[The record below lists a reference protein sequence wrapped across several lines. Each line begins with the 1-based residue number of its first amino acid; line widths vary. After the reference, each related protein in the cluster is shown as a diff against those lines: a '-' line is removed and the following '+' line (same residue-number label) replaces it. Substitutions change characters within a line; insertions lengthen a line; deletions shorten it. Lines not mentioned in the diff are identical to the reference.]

1 MIDREGA
8 GAGFF
13 RKSRNSEPAEEYPQ
27 QSGLSNKAMVYLV
40 IMALIVI
47 LCIVYVF
54 QLRSARRGGNSAS
67 FDVLNKYFTIS
78 GMPVASSTYWNQVHG
93 FTADDVK
100 KDLEGAGE
108 PEAETSAEGAAET
121 PAEASAEGEAEA
133 QAVETAEA
141 PAEGAEETP
150 AE

>member
-13 RKSRNSEPAEEYPQ
+13 RKSRSSGTDNAYPE

-54 QLRSARRGGNSAS
+54 QLRNARNGGKPA
-67 FDVLNKYFTIS
+67 DAAAV
-78 GMPVASSTYWNQVHG
+78 
-93 FTADDVK
+93 TADT
-100 KDLEGAGE
+100 AA
-108 PEAETSAEGAAET
+108 PAEGAAET
-121 PAEASAEGEAEA
+121 PAETPAEGA
-133 QAVETAEA
+133 AEA
-141 PAEGAEETP
+141 PAEET
-150 AE
+150 AQ

>member
-13 RKSRNSEPAEEYPQ
+13 RRSRSSEPADEYPQ

-54 QLRSARRGGNSAS
+54 QLRSARRGGNSA
-67 FDVLNKYFTIS
+67 DTAAV
-78 GMPVASSTYWNQVHG
+78 
-93 FTADDVK
+93 TADTSAAQVS
-100 KDLEGAGE
+100 GE
-108 PEAETSAEGAAET
+108 PAAETSAEGAEQT
-121 PAEASAEGEAEA
+121 PAE
-133 QAVETAEA
+133 
-141 PAEGAEETP
+141 
-150 AE
+150 

>member
-54 QLRSARRGGNSAS
+54 QLRSTRRGGNSAETAA
-67 FDVLNKYFTIS
+67 V
-78 GMPVASSTYWNQVHG
+78 
-93 FTADDVK
+93 TADTAAA
-100 KDLEGAGE
+100 EASGE

-133 QAVETAEA
+133 PAVETAEA

>member
-13 RKSRNSEPAEEYPQ
+13 RKSRTSGAEEAYPE

-54 QLRSARRGGNSAS
+54 QLRSARRGGNSA
-67 FDVLNKYFTIS
+67 DTAAV
-78 GMPVASSTYWNQVHG
+78 
-93 FTADDVK
+93 TADTAPA
-100 KDLEGAGE
+100 EASGE
-108 PEAETSAEGAAET
+108 PEAETPAEGAAEA
-121 PAEASAEGEAEA
+121 PAEGA
-133 QAVETAEA
+133 AEA
-141 PAEGAEETP
+141 PAEGAEQAPEEGAEQTP

>member
-13 RKSRNSEPAEEYPQ
+13 RRSRSSEPADEYPQ

-54 QLRSARRGGNSAS
+54 QLRSARRGGNSA
-67 FDVLNKYFTIS
+67 DTAAV
-78 GMPVASSTYWNQVHG
+78 
-93 FTADDVK
+93 TADTSAAQVS
-100 KDLEGAGE
+100 GE
-108 PEAETSAEGAAET
+108 PAAETSAEGAAET

-133 QAVETAEA
+133 PAEGTAEA
-141 PAEGAEETP
+141 HAEGAEQTP

>member
-13 RKSRNSEPAEEYPQ
+13 RKSRSSGTDNAYPE

-54 QLRSARRGGNSAS
+54 QLRNARNGGKPA
-67 FDVLNKYFTIS
+67 DAAAV
-78 GMPVASSTYWNQVHG
+78 
-93 FTADDVK
+93 TADTAAPTPA
-100 KDLEGAGE
+100 EGAA
-108 PEAETSAEGAAET
+108 EAPAEAPAEGAAEGAAET
-121 PAEASAEGEAEA
+121 PAE
-133 QAVETAEA
+133 TPAEA
-141 PAEGAEETP
+141 PAEEAAEAP
-150 AE
+150 AQ

>member
-13 RKSRNSEPAEEYPQ
+13 RKSRTPEPAEEYPQ
-27 QSGLSNKAMVYLV
+27 QSGLSNKAMVYIV

-54 QLRSARRGGNSAS
+54 QLRSARRGGNSA
-67 FDVLNKYFTIS
+67 DTAAV
-78 GMPVASSTYWNQVHG
+78 
-93 FTADDVK
+93 TADTAPA
-100 KDLEGAGE
+100 EASGE
-108 PEAETSAEGAAET
+108 PEAETPAEGAAEA
-121 PAEASAEGEAEA
+121 PAEGA
-133 QAVETAEA
+133 AEA
-141 PAEGAEETP
+141 PAEGAEQAPEEGAEQTP

>member
-13 RKSRNSEPAEEYPQ
+13 RRSRSSEPADEYPQ

-54 QLRSARRGGNSAS
+54 QLRSARHLPKRLRREKRKHPRRHPQKKPNRR
-67 FDVLNKYFTIS
+67 LRNKYR
-78 GMPVASSTYWNQVHG
+78 SSW
-93 FTADDVK
+93 
-100 KDLEGAGE
+100 
-108 PEAETSAEGAAET
+108 P
-121 PAEASAEGEAEA
+121 
-133 QAVETAEA
+133 
-141 PAEGAEETP
+141 
-150 AE
+150 

>member
-13 RKSRNSEPAEEYPQ
+13 RKTRTPEPAEEYPQ

-54 QLRSARRGGNSAS
+54 QLRSARRGGNSAETAA
-67 FDVLNKYFTIS
+67 V
-78 GMPVASSTYWNQVHG
+78 
-93 FTADDVK
+93 TADT
-100 KDLEGAGE
+100 AAAQASGE

-121 PAEASAEGEAEA
+121 PAEASAEGEAAAPAE
-133 QAVETAEA
+133 ETAEA
-141 PAEGAEETP
+141 PAEGAEQTP

>member
-1 MIDREGA
+1 MSGSCYNTGLRERWQPLSTENKEKEGFEDDR
-8 GAGFF
+8 
-13 RKSRNSEPAEEYPQ
+13 SRRRRSRFLSEESEL

-54 QLRSARRGGNSAS
+54 QLRSARRGGNSA
-67 FDVLNKYFTIS
+67 DTAAV
-78 GMPVASSTYWNQVHG
+78 
-93 FTADDVK
+93 TADTSAAEVS
-100 KDLEGAGE
+100 GE
-108 PEAETSAEGAAET
+108 PAAETSAEGAAET

-133 QAVETAEA
+133 PAEA
-141 PAEGAEETP
+141 PAEEAEQTP

>member
-13 RKSRNSEPAEEYPQ
+13 RKSRTPEPAEEYPQ

-54 QLRSARRGGNSAS
+54 QLRSARRGGNSA
-67 FDVLNKYFTIS
+67 DTAAV
-78 GMPVASSTYWNQVHG
+78 
-93 FTADDVK
+93 TADTAPA
-100 KDLEGAGE
+100 EASGE
-108 PEAETSAEGAAET
+108 PEAETPAEGA
-121 PAEASAEGEAEA
+121 
-133 QAVETAEA
+133 AEA
-141 PAEGAEETP
+141 PAEGAAEAPAETP
-150 AE
+150 AETPAEAPAEEAAQTPAE

>member
-13 RKSRNSEPAEEYPQ
+13 RKSRTSGAEEAYPE

-54 QLRSARRGGNSAS
+54 QLRNARNGGKPA
-67 FDVLNKYFTIS
+67 DAAAV
-78 GMPVASSTYWNQVHG
+78 
-93 FTADDVK
+93 TADTAAPAETPA
-100 KDLEGAGE
+100 EGAA
-108 PEAETSAEGAAET
+108 EAPAEAPAEGAAEGAAET
-121 PAEASAEGEAEA
+121 PAE
-133 QAVETAEA
+133 TPAEA
-141 PAEGAEETP
+141 PAQ
-150 AE
+150 

>member
-13 RKSRNSEPAEEYPQ
+13 RKSRSSGTDNAYPE

-54 QLRSARRGGNSAS
+54 QLRSARRGGNSA
-67 FDVLNKYFTIS
+67 DTAAV
-78 GMPVASSTYWNQVHG
+78 
-93 FTADDVK
+93 TADTAPA
-100 KDLEGAGE
+100 EASGE
-108 PEAETSAEGAAET
+108 PEAETPAEGAAEA
-121 PAEASAEGEAEA
+121 PAEGA
-133 QAVETAEA
+133 AEA
-141 PAEGAEETP
+141 PAEGAEQAPEEGAEQTP

>member
-13 RKSRNSEPAEEYPQ
+13 RKSRSSGTDNAYPE

-54 QLRSARRGGNSAS
+54 QLRNARNGGKPA
-67 FDVLNKYFTIS
+67 DAAAV
-78 GMPVASSTYWNQVHG
+78 
-93 FTADDVK
+93 TADTAA
-100 KDLEGAGE
+100 ETSGE
-108 PEAETSAEGAAET
+108 PEAETSAEGAAE
-121 PAEASAEGEAEA
+121 
-133 QAVETAEA
+133 A
-141 PAEGAEETP
+141 PAQ
-150 AE
+150 

>member
-13 RKSRNSEPAEEYPQ
+13 RKSRTSEPAEEYPQ

-54 QLRSARRGGNSAS
+54 QLRSARRGGNSA
-67 FDVLNKYFTIS
+67 DTAAV
-78 GMPVASSTYWNQVHG
+78 
-93 FTADDVK
+93 TADTAPA
-100 KDLEGAGE
+100 EASGE
-108 PEAETSAEGAAET
+108 PEAETPAEGAAEA
-121 PAEASAEGEAEA
+121 PAEGA
-133 QAVETAEA
+133 AEA
-141 PAEGAEETP
+141 PAEGAEQAPEEGAEQTP

>member
-13 RKSRNSEPAEEYPQ
+13 RKSRTSEPAEEYPQ

-40 IMALIVI
+40 VMALIVI

-54 QLRSARRGGNSAS
+54 QLRSARRGGNSA
-67 FDVLNKYFTIS
+67 DTAAV
-78 GMPVASSTYWNQVHG
+78 
-93 FTADDVK
+93 TADTAPA
-100 KDLEGAGE
+100 EASGE
-108 PEAETSAEGAAET
+108 PEAETPAEGAAEA
-121 PAEASAEGEAEA
+121 PAEGA
-133 QAVETAEA
+133 AEA
-141 PAEGAEETP
+141 PAEGAEQAPEEGAEQTP

>member
-13 RKSRNSEPAEEYPQ
+13 RKSRTSEPAEEYPQ

-54 QLRSARRGGNSAS
+54 QLRSARRGGNSA
-67 FDVLNKYFTIS
+67 DTAAV
-78 GMPVASSTYWNQVHG
+78 
-93 FTADDVK
+93 TADTAPA
-100 KDLEGAGE
+100 EASGE
-108 PEAETSAEGAAET
+108 PEAETPAEGAAEA
-121 PAEASAEGEAEA
+121 PAEGA
-133 QAVETAEA
+133 AEA
-141 PAEGAEETP
+141 PAEGAEQTP

>member
-13 RKSRNSEPAEEYPQ
+13 RKSRSSGTDNAYPE

-54 QLRSARRGGNSAS
+54 QLRNARNGGKPA
-67 FDVLNKYFTIS
+67 DAAAV
-78 GMPVASSTYWNQVHG
+78 
-93 FTADDVK
+93 TADTPAPAETPA
-100 KDLEGAGE
+100 EGAV
-108 PEAETSAEGAAET
+108 EAPAEAPAEGAAET
-121 PAEASAEGEAEA
+121 PAETPAEGA
-133 QAVETAEA
+133 AEA
-141 PAEGAEETP
+141 PAEET
-150 AE
+150 AQ

>member
-13 RKSRNSEPAEEYPQ
+13 RKSRTSEPAEEYPQ

-54 QLRSARRGGNSAS
+54 QLRSARRGGNSTDTAA
-67 FDVLNKYFTIS
+67 V
-78 GMPVASSTYWNQVHG
+78 
-93 FTADDVK
+93 TADTAPA
-100 KDLEGAGE
+100 EASGE
-108 PEAETSAEGAAET
+108 PEAETPAEGA
-121 PAEASAEGEAEA
+121 
-133 QAVETAEA
+133 AEA
-141 PAEGAEETP
+141 PAEGAAEAPEEGAEQTP

>member
-13 RKSRNSEPAEEYPQ
+13 RKSRTSGAEEAYPE

-54 QLRSARRGGNSAS
+54 QLRSARSGGAL
-67 FDVLNKYFTIS
+67 DTAAV
-78 GMPVASSTYWNQVHG
+78 
-93 FTADDVK
+93 TADT
-100 KDLEGAGE
+100 A
-108 PEAETSAEGAAET
+108 AAAET
-121 PAEASAEGEAEA
+121 PAE
-133 QAVETAEA
+133 VPAEA
-141 PAEGAEETP
+141 PAEGAAEAPAEGAAEAPAETP
-150 AE
+150 AETPAEAPAEEAAQTPAE

>member
-13 RKSRNSEPAEEYPQ
+13 RRSRSSEPADEYPQ

-54 QLRSARRGGNSAS
+54 QLRSARRGGNSA
-67 FDVLNKYFTIS
+67 DTAAV
-78 GMPVASSTYWNQVHG
+78 
-93 FTADDVK
+93 TADTSAAQVS
-100 KDLEGAGE
+100 GE
-108 PEAETSAEGAAET
+108 PAAETSAEGAAET

-133 QAVETAEA
+133 PAEA
-141 PAEGAEETP
+141 PAEEAEQTP

>member
-13 RKSRNSEPAEEYPQ
+13 RKTRTPEPAEEYPQ

-54 QLRSARRGGNSAS
+54 QLRSARRGGKPEDTAAA
-67 FDVLNKYFTIS
+67 V
-78 GMPVASSTYWNQVHG
+78 
-93 FTADDVK
+93 TADTAAAAD
-100 KDLEGAGE
+100 ASGE
-108 PEAETSAEGAAET
+108 PA
-121 PAEASAEGEAEA
+121 AEASGEPA
-133 QAVETAEA
+133 AEA
-141 PAEGAEETP
+141 PAEGAAEGAAQTPAEAPAEETP
-150 AE
+150 AEAPAEAPAE

>member
-13 RKSRNSEPAEEYPQ
+13 RKSRSSGTDSAYPE

-54 QLRSARRGGNSAS
+54 QLRNARNGGKPADSAA
-67 FDVLNKYFTIS
+67 V
-78 GMPVASSTYWNQVHG
+78 
-93 FTADDVK
+93 TADT
-100 KDLEGAGE
+100 AS
-108 PEAETSAEGAAET
+108 PAETPAEGAAEA
-121 PAEASAEGEAEA
+121 P
-133 QAVETAEA
+133 AEA
-141 PAEGAEETP
+141 PAEET
-150 AE
+150 AQ

>member
-13 RKSRNSEPAEEYPQ
+13 RKSRTPEPAEEYPQ

-54 QLRSARRGGNSAS
+54 QLRSARRGGNSA
-67 FDVLNKYFTIS
+67 DTAAV
-78 GMPVASSTYWNQVHG
+78 
-93 FTADDVK
+93 TADTAPA
-100 KDLEGAGE
+100 EASGE
-108 PEAETSAEGAAET
+108 PEAETPAEGAAEA
-121 PAEASAEGEAEA
+121 PAEGA
-133 QAVETAEA
+133 AEA
-141 PAEGAEETP
+141 PAEGAEQAPEEGAEQTP